1 MKAVDVTLQDVLD
14 NRDQRVLRQN
24 AALAKYERP
33 IVSLTII
40 MPGPVKD
47 NETTRYLM
55 QEAVANL
62 REICGKRRWAILDQ
76 NITMSITGSEAIFTI
91 DAPAE
96 DLKQQLI
103 SLEDEHPLGRLWDL
117 DVIAP
122 DRVSFSRTQLG
133 FSGRKCLV
141 CDEPAF
147 ACGRSRN
154 HSLDELLGSIRDRID
169 AFRQA

>member
-1 MKAVDVTLQDVLD
+1 MKTVDVTLQDVLD
-14 NRDQRVLRQN
+14 NRDRRVLRQD
-24 AALAKYERP
+24 AALSAHGRP

-47 NETTRYLM
+47 SETTRYLM
-55 QEAVANL
+55 QEAVTSLQDLCA
-62 REICGKRRWAILDQ
+62 KRQWAILD
-76 NITMSITGSEAIFTI
+76 TEMTSAVTGPEAILAI

-96 DLKQQLI
+96 DLKRQLI
-103 SLEDEHPLGRLWDL
+103 SLENDHPLGRLWDC

-122 DRVSFSRTQLG
+122 GRISLSRTQLG

-147 ACGRSRN
+147 ACGRSRK
-154 HSLDELLGSIRDRID
+154 HSLDELLASIKDRTD